1 LILLEAF
8 TGLGR
13 QVKRLLRDWSPL
25 AEDHWHGVAADTF
38 MSHLAMLQARPD
50 GDPTPGRERSP
61 TTTTPQPT
69 SNVERDDH
77 AVRGRRTVRRW

>member
-38 MSHLAMLQARPD
+38 MSHFAMLQARPD
-50 GDPTPGRERSP
+50 GESHTWPGAVADDDY
-61 TTTTPQPT
+61 TTANQQ
-69 SNVERDDH
+69 R
-77 AVRGRRTVRRW
+77 